1 MIKRVVG
8 ILAIGTLFCGSAF
21 ASGIAQLPA
30 LKVSNDKVIPPT
42 SRALIS
48 GSCTGQSCKVMAT
61 GVKKASGKAYG
72 FTTGVAKD
80 KGSFKLGV
88 LLADLEV
95 SLAGD
100 DRQKAVA
107 AATTLAEGLKS
118 LGAPVSMIRSVGNLA
133 IALQSGAD
141 LKATSKVSTQL
152 LKPFID
158 EFVAKEGQT
167 DYLRLGEW
175 VESSRL
181 ILQASKGNTGV
192 EFLNGENWAAYF
204 TTTLK
209 DKNLP
214 QGAVDALKALAEMEK
229 NPATAKDV
237 KAALSK
243 LNSIYEIMV

>member
-1 MIKRVVG
+1 MLKMIAGGLVVSA
-8 ILAIGTLFCGSAF
+8 LCCSSAF
-21 ASGIAQLPA
+21 AAGGQLPA
-30 LKVSNDKVIPPT
+30 LKVKSEKEIPPS
-42 SRALIS
+42 SRAMLS
-48 GSCTGQSCKVMAT
+48 GTCSGDSCKVMAK

-95 SLAGD
+95 SLNGA

-118 LGAPVSMIRSVGNLA
+118 LGAQASMIQSVGNLA
-133 IALQSGAD
+133 IALSSGAD
-141 LKATSKVSTQL
+141 MKTTSKVSIQL

-181 ILQASKGNTGV
+181 ILQASKGNIGV

-204 TTTLK
+204 ATALK

-214 QGAVDALKALAEMEK
+214 QGAVDALMALAEMEK

-243 LNSIYEIMV
+243 LNNIIEIMG